1 MTNQAQLS
9 FVTFKKDSYIIVE
22 GKQNADRFF
31 IINQGNVLIS
41 KEVEVV
47 AEEQGNKLGPGDFFG
62 VISTMSAHSHIE
74 TAQAISDVILI
85 SVPREQYGELI
96 RNNTPVAM
104 KIILQFSKRLRYLND
119 SLSKLTFKEES
130 QAYTSQL
137 FDVAEF
143 FARQSRYSQAYYA
156 YYQYV
161 KHFPTG
167 ENIQTAKER
176 ISKIAIY
183 AKNVKTEFAANETT
197 RTYAKNSLI
206 FAEGEPGHELFII
219 QKGSVT
225 ISKIVNN
232 NEVLLAVLKTGDI
245 FGEMAML
252 EAKPRA
258 ACALAYEDCQVMVI
272 NRQNFEHMI
281 KTQPQLIAKLTSL
294 LADRIWFIYKQ
305 LANTLIQDTLGRIY
319 DTLSIHLEKNRVPKD
334 GEGPFT
340 FDFGPK
346 ELLNMVG
353 IPPKDANAE
362 LKKLFANNKI
372 TLFNDKIHA
381 LSVGEVVKQTEYH
394 RKMQKIGGIRRE
406 SAATRTFRS

>member
-9 FVTFKKDSYIIVE
+9 FVTFKKDTYIIVE

-41 KEVEVV
+41 KEIEVV
-47 AEEQGNKLGPGDFFG
+47 SEEQGNKLGPGDFFG
-62 VISTMSAHSHIE
+62 VISTMSSHSHIE
-74 TAQAISDVILI
+74 TAQALSDVVLI

-119 SLSKLTFKEES
+119 SLSKLTFKDDS
-130 QAYTSQL
+130 SGYPSQL

-143 FARQSRYSQAYYA
+143 FARQSRYSQAYYV

-161 KHFPTG
+161 KHFPKG
-167 ENIQTAKER
+167 EYVQTANER
-176 ISKIAIY
+176 MAKIAIY
-183 AKNVKTEFAANETT
+183 AKNVKTNFAPNETS

-206 FAEGEPGHELFII
+206 FAEGEPGNELFII
-219 QKGSVT
+219 QRGSVT
-225 ISKIVNN
+225 ISKIVND

-272 NRQNFEHMI
+272 NRENFEHMI
-281 KTQPQLIAKLTSL
+281 RTQPQLIAKLTGL

-305 LANTLIQDTLGRIY
+305 LANTLIVDTLGRVY
-319 DTLSIHLEKNRVPKD
+319 DTLCIHLEKNRIPKD
-334 GEGPFT
+334 STGPYT
-340 FDFGPK
+340 FNFGPK

-362 LKKLFANNKI
+362 LKKVFANNKI
-372 TLFNDKIHA
+372 VIVNEKIHA
-381 LSVGEVVKQTEYH
+381 LSVGEVVKQTEYY
-394 RKMQKIGGIRRE
+394 RKMQKIGDTRKE
-406 SAATRTFRS
+406 SAITRSFRS